1 MKKSL
6 TSMFLLAASA
16 LLLAVPAN
24 AQSAFVMIVGEA
36 PRAAVSE
43 ADSAP
48 TRESLIEGAVTRACP
63 APFIRDLKRRALQAE
78 CETAAR
84 AEAEAMLAEREVPAQ
99 GVLAFAN

>member
-6 TSMFLLAASA
+6 SSMFLLAASA

-43 ADSAP
+43 VDSAP
-48 TRESLIEGAVTRACP
+48 SRESLIENAVSRACP

-84 AEAEAMLAEREVPAQ
+84 TAAEAVLAEREVPTQ
-99 GVLAFAN
+99 GALAFAD